1 MHSKRLKFNLTTPNF
16 IQIPDKPQYG
26 NFFEDSQKSKSSYK
40 TIAYKNRPNV

>member
-16 IQIPDKPQYG
+16 IQIPDNG
-26 NFFEDSQKSKSSYK
+26 HFFEDSQKSKSSYK